1 MKIRKP
7 AVAGRFYPGKK
18 GELTEMIE
26 SILSKEKDNINLSL
40 SKKKIIGGVVPHAG
54 YMFSAYEAVHFFEII
69 KSSNIKYDTIFII
82 NPNHTG
88 LGAEI
93 ALDEN
98 DYWETPLGKT
108 GLDKEFMTSLPYKES
123 SEAHKY
129 EHSGEVM
136 LPLLQYFLDYDF
148 KIVPITITRQCYDNA
163 KRIAKSVYEENKK
176 MNRKILILASSD
188 FSHYVPPE
196 VGKML
201 DELVIEQIKILN
213 SKKIDEVV
221 SKKNLSVCG
230 FGAIMTLLEYAKLV
244 SDNPTAEI
252 IRAGNSGDIMPSD
265 EVVDYITVLVYEN

>member
-82 NPNHTG
+82 NPNHIG

-98 DYWETPLGKT
+98 DFWETPLGKT
-108 GLDKEFMTSLPYKES
+108 ELDKQFMTCLPFKES

-201 DELVIEQIKILN
+201 DGLVIEQIKILN